1 MRVLLPSQRHEVA
14 TKGSP
19 GGRVGAGSTGCG
31 PGYQRRSRELG
42 SRHFRGN
49 ATISVGLNGGKMRP
63 REKVR
68 LAPCPS
74 ERQTKEPQWDL
85 IDFL

>member
-19 GGRVGAGSTGCG
+19 SGWVGAGSTGHG
-31 PGYQRRSRELG
+31 PGYQRRGRELG

-49 ATISVGLNGGKMRP
+49 ATVSAGLKGGKMRP

-74 ERQTKEPQWDL
+74 QRQTKELQWDL